1 MKSYW
6 EKKKLKRR
14 DDQVV
19 QFARTRLTEM
29 KKQRLYEAIEN
40 FAIWQ

>member
-1 MKSYW
+1 MKAYW
-6 EKKKLKRR
+6 EKKKSKRR

-19 QFARTRLTEM
+19 QFAQTRLMEM
-29 KKQRLYEAIEN
+29 KKQRLYEAIVN